1 MLSIVAFRTTN
12 KPPAVPNS
20 FNQQTY
26 ATYHVCCPFLLIAL
40 LSALVRRPSGG
51 LYIILRIR
59 EHIRAHFPN
68 TSPRCVCVRMFVRL
82 NYAPTFAKHT
92 LCATDFLF
100 AKLNKLRTDANG
112 ECVRFRCISSTHNPK
127 TTRPCQHP
135 HVPYTS
141 LPLQVQFVVTLRSN
155 NCFDRVYV

>member
-1 MLSIVAFRTTN
+1 MLHMLSIVALRTTN

-68 TSPRCVCVRMFVRL
+68 TSPLCVCAYVCTSELCTHIRQTYIACYRLLVRKTKYM
-82 NYAPTFAKHT
+82 NWDWEQMQMASAS
-92 LCATDFLF
+92 DF
-100 AKLNKLRTDANG
+100 DA
-112 ECVRFRCISSTHNPK
+112 FRAH
-127 TTRPCQHP
+127 TTRKPLGRVNIP
-135 HVPYTS
+135 TS
-141 LPLQVQFVVTLRSN
+141 PTTAGSVRWDF
-155 NCFDRVYV
+155 

>member
-1 MLSIVAFRTTN
+1 MLHMLSIVALRTTN
-12 KPPAVPNS
+12 KPPAVSNC

-26 ATYHVCCPFLLIAL
+26 ATYHVRCPFLLIAL

-100 AKLNKLRTDANG
+100 AKLNTWTETENRCKWR
-112 ECVRFRCISSTHNPK
+112 VRQISMHFEHTQPENHSAVSTSSRPLHLSTTAGSVRCDFKIE
-127 TTRPCQHP
+127 
-135 HVPYTS
+135 
-141 LPLQVQFVVTLRSN
+141 
-155 NCFDRVYV
+155 